1 MWGQSFLVHVPL
13 RDRAN
18 GYDLIEPSH
27 LGRKGREKPR
37 VRPRRRQRRGDR
49 RHIQPR
55 HRPAQQIV
63 EPRCVVSQHGERR
76 PLAWQAHSVDP
87 PHPVRVSRPEVEP
100 THVPN
105 QPRSA
110 ALARRRRQLLPVTHT
125 LPHTR
130 PHDRRGTLERSQVD
144 GRLCA
149 PHSGALAFFEQAEA
163 KITKSVLQGWAED
176 HERLPMWPI
185 RCSPYSV
192 VDESARAGKPKFRLT
207 NDLSWPKPGVA
218 LEPHLLPCPSLN
230 DAMDRALWAP
240 PILLRLA
247 QVASGMMVLKASGAP
262 VRAWKIDAEAFYRK
276 IGRRP
281 DQVWRQ
287 AMVTPAGNWQ
297 IDWRCQ
303 FGDASVAV
311 KAIQHSNHMASVAKQ
326 RLRQFDATHPP
337 SDPRVVA
344 WQRERVRVAL
354 EFGVLMPELEPFH
367 DERWAVLH
375 VCGQF
380 VDDCGGASIDDPLFD
395 SLGRPMLDSE
405 GVQMTRAQVHLEIVE
420 DVFDAFGHLS
430 SPEKRMFGEQI
441 DLLGVDLDLDLGF
454 MRLSEVKRARYAALC
469 RSVSTRRSEVPLAEF
484 RELLGKLTFASIVYP
499 KGRQWVAPC
508 WRSFKIA
515 LKRSLV
521 FRPEHRMVFIS
532 KHVRAALQRW
542 ATELED
548 PEHVGVPMACREWVP
563 AYGAPGVGVIYADA
577 SGEEGWAAWT
587 FASGVVYMVSG
598 VWGELDRELII
609 ADKELVA
616 STVGLFVLGE
626 ALQFK
631 YVWEY
636 TDNTVAL
643 SAIRSLTPSTP
654 LSQRLCAARVIWCSD
669 RSVFVMGERI
679 TSANN
684 EWADIGSRPVTR
696 GGPAA
701 VATMAHELGLEFVDF
716 HVVDWRD
723 VL

>member
-1 MWGQSFLVHVPL
+1 M
-13 RDRAN
+13 AAAA
-18 GYDLIEPSH
+18 
-27 LGRKGREKPR
+27 
-37 VRPRRRQRRGDR
+37 RRGHASLAR
-49 RHIQPR
+49 RL
-55 HRPAQQIV
+55 RP
-63 EPRCVVSQHGERR
+63 EDLWLPEDQHTVPAARGWVWDLR
-76 PLAWQAHSVDP
+76 PLAQGFPARVIATGTAVRHDLNAHAISILGIDYPDQAIIDECLRGFSDD
-87 PHPVRVSRPEVEP
+87 SLVEF
-100 THVPN
+100 
-105 QPRSA
+105 
-110 ALARRRRQLLPVTHT
+110 
-125 LPHTR
+125 
-130 PHDRRGTLERSQVD
+130 GTL
-144 GRLCA
+144 LCA

-185 RCSPYSV
+185 RCCPYSV

-230 DAMDRALWAP
+230 DAMDRAGWP
-240 PILLRLA
+240 PPVLLRLA

-326 RLRQFDATHPP
+326 RLRQFDASHPP
-337 SDPRVVA
+337 SDSRVIA

-354 EFGVLMPELEPFH
+354 EFGVLLPELEPFH

-405 GVQMTRAQVHLEIVE
+405 GVQMTRAQVHLELVE

-469 RSVSTRRSEVPLAEF
+469 RSVSTRRGEVPLAEF

-532 KHVRAALQRW
+532 KHVREALQRW

-598 VWGELDRELII
+598 VWGELDRDLII

-626 ALQFK
+626 ALQFQ

-654 LSQRLCAARVIWCSD
+654 LSQRLCAARVLWCSD

-701 VATMAHELGLEFVDF
+701 VAAMAHELGLEFVDF